1 MSNYRFEMTPAE
13 FDSYII
19 RAKLEEQE
27 RIIKVL
33 ENHKLLPTYSKA
45 ASEFLEESWNNIK
58 ERLTKE
64 IKDV

>member
-13 FDSYII
+13 FDNYII

-45 ASEFLEESWNNIK
+45 ASEFLEESWENIK
-58 ERLTKE
+58 ERLMRE